1 MEGPLLHIPDNDH
14 DNSQPTLSAENYPML
29 DQGKMKYFAVITPI
43 TVEINYLPKTLAS
56 YFQCNHSLTDVLQ
69 QITRTSIK
77 HPSGKLS
84 K

>member
-14 DNSQPTLSAENYPML
+14 DNSHPTLFAENYTIL
-29 DQGKMKYFAVITPI
+29 DQGKMKYFAIITPI
-43 TVEINYLPKTLAS
+43 TVEINSLPKTLAS